1 MLCEHET
8 KNSFD
13 TKVLIDFG
21 VQRLSNE
28 VSISVSLN
36 TCVVEWGFF
45 HVSILSWPSVT
56 NCLEEQIWVC
66 AKFSLHGVL

>member
-1 MLCEHET
+1 MSLEHET
-8 KNSFD
+8 KTSFD

-21 VQRLSNE
+21 AQRLSSE

-45 HVSILSWPSVT
+45 HLPILSWPSVT
-56 NCLEEQIWVC
+56 NCLVSGGANLGMC
-66 AKFSLHGVL
+66 